1 MTERPS
7 LAPIYDAAERA
18 MRDEMRRWTVPVPDE
33 LLLALSRAVVGTLRD
48 ASMLNFDR
56 PWELD
61 DRFADVL
68 TEAGEKP

>member
-1 MTERPS
+1 MSRPN
-7 LAPIYDAAERA
+7 LVPIYDAAEHA
-18 MRDEMRRWTVPVPDE
+18 MRDELRRWTVEVPEE

-48 ASMLNFDR
+48 ASMLNHER

-68 TEAGEKP
+68 TDAGEKP